1 MGIDS
6 FIHAKSYEKIIYRLR
21 RHWFTFLP
29 ALGLFI
35 VLLAIP
41 VGMYWLLGANFPT
54 WLTGTISYPLLVL
67 FASIYYL
74 SVILYFFTYFV
85 TFYLDVL
92 IMTNDRLVDIDQN
105 SLFSRTVAEVDLY
118 QVQDATSEV
127 KGIFATLF
135 NYGNVII
142 QTAGALP
149 KFTLHNI
156 PKPHD
161 IRQQILDLSAEDK
174 KYHSEITGEMIQKK
188 L

>member
-1 MGIDS
+1 MGIDA
-6 FIHAKSYEKIIYRLR
+6 FIHAKSYEKIVCRLR

-29 ALGLFI
+29 AIAFFLL
-35 VLLAIP
+35 LLALPI
-41 VGMYWLLGANFPT
+41 GLYWIIALNFSG
-54 WLTGTISYPLLVL
+54 WLNSPIGFPILIL

-92 IMTNDRLVDIDQN
+92 IMTNDRLVDVDQN

-118 QVQDATSEV
+118 QIQDATSEV

-149 KFTLHNI
+149 KFTLSNI
-156 PKPHD
+156 PNPHQV
-161 IRQQILDLSAEDK
+161 RQMLMDLSAEDK
-174 KYHSEITGEMIQKK
+174 KYHSELVNAGRK
-188 L
+188 

>member
-1 MGIDS
+1 MGLDS
-6 FIHAKSYEKIIYRLR
+6 FIHAKAYEKIIYRLR

-29 ALGLFI
+29 ALLLFI
-35 VLLAIP
+35 VLLALP
-41 VGMYWLLGANFPT
+41 LGLYWIIANNFTAWLESETGFALL
-54 WLTGTISYPLLVL
+54 IL
-67 FASIYYL
+67 FAAIYYL
-74 SVILYFFTYFV
+74 SVLLYFYTYFV

-92 IMTNDRLVDIDQN
+92 VMTNDRLVDIDQN

-156 PKPHD
+156 PNPHE
-161 IRQQILDLSAEDK
+161 IRQKILDLSAEDK
-174 KYHSEITGEMIQKK
+174 KYHSAQAAAEKK
-188 L
+188 

>member
-6 FIHAKSYEKIIYRLR
+6 FIHAKSYEKIICRLR

-29 ALGLFI
+29 AIGFLIL
-35 VLLAIP
+35 LLAVP
-41 VGMYWLLGANFPT
+41 FGLYWMISANFSG
-54 WLTGTISYPLLVL
+54 WLTSATGYPLLVL
-67 FASIYYL
+67 FGCIYYL
-74 SVILYFFTYFV
+74 SVILYFFSYFV

-118 QVQDATSEV
+118 QVQDASSEV
-127 KGIFATLF
+127 SGVFATLF

-156 PKPHD
+156 PHPHN
-161 IRQQILDLSAEDK
+161 IREMILDLSAEDK
-174 KYHSEITGEMIQKK
+174 KYHSEQAQARKE
-188 L
+188 